1 MFVCC
6 PSERKKHRLRFAFR
20 CITHRDTERL
30 QLLKRVPVKL
40 LVANG
45 NSTQQVSRK
54 KALQKKPGSM
64 ICNLATALSTVHTVN
79 CADVS
84 YPAHPV
90 GIRCLSNFAI
100 VLQQR
105 DAKTDEFASKALK
118 NPHSHLLL
126 RGEKCKTQ
134 YALGRNM

>member
-1 MFVCC
+1 
-6 PSERKKHRLRFAFR
+6 
-20 CITHRDTERL
+20 
-30 QLLKRVPVKL
+30 
-40 LVANG
+40 
-45 NSTQQVSRK
+45 
-54 KALQKKPGSM
+54 M

-118 NPHSHLLL
+118 NPFSHLLL

-134 YALGRNM
+134 YALGRNMQHMVPTGASDKSCANGYQPLEGVFQEVGLF